1 MITSS
6 SSTHLLI
13 PFLIY
18 VQRAVHTSIL
28 AATSH
33 TTAEWGEKI
42 LDYKVLDQIISKL
55 HIHGL
60 EDWYLVPKSHIQL
73 VEGSFKLL
81 KRHEIF
87 SFVISFPS
95 SLFSS
100 PSSIYSLYPHTIF
113 AQNMFSHHPQV
124 HLRGVPRS
132 SLLSLPLMAL
142 GEIHS
147 TFRVKT
153 HFRTTDFSG
162 ACSSHGIS

>member
-1 MITSS
+1 MSEKSPPDYIVIFHSPPY
-6 SSTHLLI
+6 HLS
-13 PFLIY
+13 IY
-18 VQRAVHTSIL
+18 VQRAVHTATL

-33 TTAEWGEKI
+33 TTTEWGEKN
-42 LDYKVLDQIISKL
+42 LDHKVLDQIITKL

-100 PSSIYSLYPHTIF
+100 LHLLPLP
-113 AQNMFSHHPQV
+113 SHHICSEYVLTPSP
-124 HLRGVPRS
+124 GTPPWS
-132 SLLSLPLMAL
+132 PSFEPT
-142 GEIHS
+142 IPP
-147 TFRVKT
+147 T
-153 HFRTTDFSG
+153 HGTRRNSFNIPG
-162 ACSSHGIS
+162 